1 MKYVSLYESAPDV
14 AVKAPIYFADH
25 RARIA
30 EFHGRGVLLMVGT
43 LGNPPEGAMGVF
55 TSREAAEEFVIGDS
69 FVLNGVV
76 ASWQIKEWNEILAG
90 P

>member
-1 MKYVSLYESAPDV
+1 MKYVSFYESAPDV
-14 AVKAPIYFADH
+14 AVKAPIYIEAH
-25 RARIA
+25 RAHIA
-30 EFHGRGVLLMVGT
+30 EFHGRGVLLLVGT

-55 TSREAAEEFVIGDS
+55 TSREAAEEFIRDDP